1 MKVKLELIVILKCN
15 DCSFMSSFVY
25 QSLINRTI
33 MKTIKMLLLVV
44 AITFSSVLSASTA
57 PRNAETLAITS
68 DVLKRLKNP
77 QFILEQDTKAN
88 VTLTVNKNN
97 EIVVL
102 SVDSDN
108 EEIVNYI
115 KSRLNYSK
123 ISVELYDKSKTYIVP
138 VTLKIEE

>member
-1 MKVKLELIVILKCN
+1 
-15 DCSFMSSFVY
+15 
-25 QSLINRTI
+25 

-77 QFILEQDTKAN
+77 QFILEQDTRAN

-102 SVDSDN
+102 SVDSEN
-108 EEIVNYI
+108 KEIVEYI

-138 VTLKIEE
+138 VRLTIEE